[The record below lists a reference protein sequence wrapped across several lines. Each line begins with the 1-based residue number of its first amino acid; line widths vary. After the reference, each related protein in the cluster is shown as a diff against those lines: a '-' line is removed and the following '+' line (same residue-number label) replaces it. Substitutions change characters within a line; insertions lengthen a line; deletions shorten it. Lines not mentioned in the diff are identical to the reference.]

1 MHVSVFS
8 EQCDLG
14 LEFSVEF
21 FFKAN
26 LDHVSCF
33 CYLQMKKNPKTW
45 RKDVEVLK
53 SSRGKYQMNCLC
65 FLN

>member
-1 MHVSVFS
+1 MF
-8 EQCDLG
+8 L
-14 LEFSVEF
+14 LF
-21 FFKAN
+21 AN
-26 LDHVSCF
+26 E
-33 CYLQMKKNPKTW
+33 KNPKTW